1 MMKDEMIKLNPS
13 SEELNDI
20 LKRLRLGNIR
30 REIEQQLQRCT
41 EAKLTPRQT
50 VAYLLGK
57 EVQYRAEHSIQ
68 IKTDMACFPT
78 QASLASFD
86 FSASNADQAQFE
98 ELAQCQWIANA
109 QNVLLYGEPG
119 LGKTHLAIALG
130 RQAIVRGYSTLFI
143 PANDLL
149 TQLSKAQQM
158 GTLQERLTIFC
169 RNKLLII
176 DEFGFPLS
184 GNDDWAALFYTLI
197 AKRHEKSSTIITTN
211 RSIKDWPHYLSGDVQ
226 CTKASIDRFM
236 QYAIPIKLEGDSYRM
251 RKMRQQVATGGRTDT
266 ELMRDVIL

>member
-1 MMKDEMIKLNPS
+1 MKDEKIQLNPS
-13 SEELNDI
+13 SEELNGI
-20 LKRLRLGNIR
+20 LKQLRLGNIR
-30 REIEQQLQRCT
+30 KEIKQQLQRYA
-41 EAKLTPRQT
+41 EAKLIPRQT

-86 FSASNADQAQFE
+86 FFVSNADRAQFE

-130 RQAIVRGYSTLFI
+130 KQAIVRGYSTLFI
-143 PANDLL
+143 SANDLL

-158 GTLQERLTIFC
+158 GTLQERLTILC
-169 RNKLLII
+169 
-176 DEFGFPLS
+176 
-184 GNDDWAALFYTLI
+184 
-197 AKRHEKSSTIITTN
+197 
-211 RSIKDWPHYLSGDVQ
+211 
-226 CTKASIDRFM
+226 
-236 QYAIPIKLEGDSYRM
+236 
-251 RKMRQQVATGGRTDT
+251 
-266 ELMRDVIL
+266 